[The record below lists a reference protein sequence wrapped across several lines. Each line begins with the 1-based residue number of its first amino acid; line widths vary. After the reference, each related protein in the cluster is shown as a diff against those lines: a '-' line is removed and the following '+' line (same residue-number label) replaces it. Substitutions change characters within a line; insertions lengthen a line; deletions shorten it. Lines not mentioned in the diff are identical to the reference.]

1 MNVVFL
7 GPPGS
12 GKGSQAAHVVKKRG
26 VNHVSTGDLLRA
38 AVRTGSKLGLTVS
51 EIIAQGNLVPDELV
65 LELIAAHLD
74 EIDLSRGFLLDGFP
88 RSLKQAERL
97 DLILQERG
105 VGLSFVLHLD
115 VAEEALIQRLSGRRT
130 CLSCGTIYNIF
141 FSPPASEG
149 RCDHCPDS
157 VLVHRADDNID
168 SIQHRLA
175 IYQAE
180 TRPLLKYYE
189 KSKLLVTVDASRS
202 VEDIAG
208 DIDRVFA
215 HA

>member
-1 MNVVFL
+1 MVE
-7 GPPGS
+7 
-12 GKGSQAAHVVKKRG
+12 KHG
-26 VNHVSTGDLLRA
+26 VHHVSTGDLLRA
-38 AVRTGSKLGLTVS
+38 AVRAGSKLGLTVS
-51 EIIAQGNLVPDELV
+51 EIIAQGNLVPDALV

-97 DLILQERG
+97 DVILEDRG
-105 VGLSFVLHLD
+105 AKLSFVLHLD
-115 VAEEALIQRLSGRRT
+115 VAEQALIQRLSGRRT

-141 FSPPASEG
+141 FSPPTSEG
-149 RCDHCPDS
+149 QCDHCPAS

-168 SIQHRLA
+168 SIQHRLSV
-175 IYQAE
+175 YKAE

-189 KSKLLVTVDASRS
+189 KSRLLVTVDASRS
-202 VEDIAG
+202 VEAVAS